1 MSTSARFSDGDGGET
16 LADGT
21 AVGLP
26 GSHGERS
33 RFEPGELR
41 RVLDAFPLEG
51 IREIREFPAGSR
63 QAPKVRI
70 VAEEG
75 EFLLKRRTIRPDL
88 VERATFNHR
97 LQLHLERRGVPVAA
111 LVGTREG
118 NGSILLDD
126 GQVYELF
133 HWVDGRR
140 MVKVESEAINAG
152 RILGRLH
159 LEARDLEW
167 SDPPPMPGFHAA
179 DQVETAFERVT
190 EAVAAADADVDRVEL
205 RNVVERLAEIRHR
218 AMEQVEAGG
227 WSSLPVQPIHGDW
240 HPGNVLFTPEK
251 PTRTRPG
258 TVRAIVDFDASRV
271 EPRLV
276 DLANGLL
283 HFAMRSDRDA
293 SPADWPPS
301 LSPRR
306 MMAFTRGW
314 RAVVGDVV
322 EAEAVILPALML
334 ECLVAES
341 VVPVA
346 KTGRFAVVPGL
357 PFLAMVVRKAAW
369 IEEAAAPIRE
379 LLVR

>member
-1 MSTSARFSDGDGGET
+1 MSASPRFSDGDGGET

-26 GSHGERS
+26 GSDGERS
-33 RFEPGELR
+33 RFKPGELR
-41 RVLDAFPLEG
+41 RVLEAFPLEG

-70 VAEEG
+70 VADEG
-75 EFLLKRRTIRPDL
+75 EFLLKRRTVRPDL

-111 LVGTREG
+111 LVGTRAG
-118 NGSILLDD
+118 NGSILLED
-126 GQVYELF
+126 GQVYEMF
-133 HWVDGRR
+133 HWVHGRR

-159 LEARDLEW
+159 LEARDLAW

-179 DQVETAFERVT
+179 DQVAIAFDRVE
-190 EAVAAADADVDRVEL
+190 EAVIAADADVDRGEL
-205 RNVVERLAEIRHR
+205 RAVVERLAELRR
-218 AMEQVEAGG
+218 PAMEQVEAGG
-227 WSSLPVQPIHGDW
+227 WSRLPRQPIHGDW

-283 HFAMRSDRDA
+283 HFAMRSDRKT
-293 SPADWPPS
+293 SPANWPAS

-314 RAVVGDVV
+314 RAVVGEVLEE
-322 EAEAVILPALML
+322 EASILPPLML
-334 ECLVAES
+334 ECLIAES

-357 PFLAMVVRKAAW
+357 PFLAMVARKAAW
-369 IEEAAAPIRE
+369 IDEAAAPIRE
-379 LLVR
+379 LLAR

>member
-1 MSTSARFSDGDGGET
+1 MSASPRFSDGDGGET

-26 GSHGERS
+26 GSHGQRT

-41 RVLDAFPLEG
+41 RVIDAFPLGG

-70 VAEEG
+70 VADEG

-97 LQLHLERRGVPVAA
+97 FQLHLERRGVPVAT

-118 NGSILLDD
+118 NGSILLEH
-126 GQVYELF
+126 GQVYEMF

-140 MVKVESEAINAG
+140 MVKVESEALNAG

-167 SDPPPMPGFHAA
+167 AEPPPMPGFHAA
-179 DQVETAFERVT
+179 AQVQTAFDRVVDSVIEADPDVDRTELRRVVDRLAAIRRRSTEQVET
-190 EAVAAADADVDRVEL
+190 
-205 RNVVERLAEIRHR
+205 
-218 AMEQVEAGG
+218 GG
-227 WSSLPVQPIHGDW
+227 WSSLPPQPIHGDW

-251 PTRTRPG
+251 PTRTTPG
-258 TVRAIVDFDASRV
+258 TVRAIVDFDASRI

-283 HFAMRSDRDA
+283 HFAMRSDRNS
-293 SPADWPPS
+293 SPADWPAS

-314 RAVVGDVV
+314 RSVVGEVT
-322 EAEAVILPALML
+322 EAEAVILPSLML

-346 KTGRFAVVPGL
+346 KTGRFAIVPGL
-357 PFLAMVVRKAAW
+357 PFLGMVARKAAW
-369 IEEAAAPIRE
+369 IEAAEVPIRE
-379 LLVR
+379 LLAP

>member
-1 MSTSARFSDGDGGET
+1 MSTSPRFSDGEGGET

-26 GSHGERS
+26 AAHGART

-41 RVLDAFPLEG
+41 RVIDAFPLG
-51 IREIREFPAGSR
+51 TVREIREFPAGSR

-70 VAEEG
+70 VADRG

-88 VERATFNHR
+88 VRRVVFGHR
-97 LQLHLERRGVPVAA
+97 LHEHLAARGVPVAG
-111 LVGTREG
+111 LVGTRDS
-118 NGSILLDD
+118 NTAMLVND
-126 GQVYELF
+126 GQVYEMF

-140 MVKVESEAINAG
+140 MVKVESEAMNAG
-152 RILGRLH
+152 RMLGRLH
-159 LEARDLEW
+159 VEARDLDCP
-167 SDPPPMPGFHAA
+167 DPPSTSGFHAA
-179 DQVETAFERVT
+179 DQVLVAFDRVADSVATA
-190 EAVAAADADVDRVEL
+190 DPDVDPDEL
-205 RNVVERLAEIRHR
+205 RRVVEELAGIRR
-218 AMEQVEAGG
+218 RSMDRVDSGG
-227 WSSLPVQPIHGDW
+227 WSRLPSQPIHGDW
-240 HPGNVLFTPEK
+240 HPGNVLFTPAK

-258 TVRAIVDFDASRV
+258 TVRAIVDFDASRI

-283 HFAMRSDRDA
+283 HFAMRSDRNE
-293 SPADWPPS
+293 SPANWPAS

-306 MMAFTRGW
+306 MTAFVRGW
-314 RAVVGDVV
+314 RAVVGEVM
-322 EAEAVILPALML
+322 EEETSILPSLML

-357 PFLAMVVRKAAW
+357 PFLDMVARKARW
-369 IEEAAAPIRE
+369 IEEASSPIRE
-379 LLVR
+379 LVLH

>member
-1 MSTSARFSDGDGGET
+1 MSASPRFSDGDGGET

-21 AVGLP
+21 AIGLP
-26 GSHGERS
+26 GSHGERT

-70 VAEEG
+70 VADAG
-75 EFLLKRRTIRPDL
+75 EFLLKRRTVRPDL
-88 VERATFNHR
+88 VEWATFNHR

-111 LVGTREG
+111 LVGTRAG
-118 NGSILLDD
+118 NGSILLED
-126 GQVYELF
+126 GQVYEMF
-133 HWVDGRR
+133 HWVHGRR
-140 MVKVESEAINAG
+140 MVKVESEALNAG

-179 DQVETAFERVT
+179 DQVVTAFDRV
-190 EAVAAADADVDRVEL
+190 EDAVIAADADVDRGEL
-205 RNVVERLAEIRHR
+205 RAVVDRLAELRLP

-227 WSSLPVQPIHGDW
+227 WSRLPRQPIHGDW

-283 HFAMRSDRDA
+283 HFAMRSDRNT
-293 SPADWPPS
+293 SPANWPAS

-314 RAVVGDVV
+314 RAVVGEVIEE
-322 EAEAVILPALML
+322 EALILPPLML
-334 ECLVAES
+334 ECLIAES
-341 VVPVA
+341 IVPVA

-357 PFLAMVVRKAAW
+357 PFLAMVARKATW
-369 IEEAAAPIRE
+369 IDEAAAPIRE

>member
-1 MSTSARFSDGDGGET
+1 MTASPRFSDGDGGET

-26 GSHGERS
+26 ASHGERS

-97 LQLHLERRGVPVAA
+97 LQLHLQRRGVPVAA
-111 LVGTREG
+111 LVGTRAG
-118 NGSILLDD
+118 NGSILLED
-126 GQVYELF
+126 GQVYEMF
-133 HWVDGRR
+133 HWVEGRR
-140 MVKVESEAINAG
+140 MVKVESEATNAG

-159 LEARDLEW
+159 LEASDLEW
-167 SDPPPMPGFHAA
+167 SDPPPMPGFHGA
-179 DQVETAFERVT
+179 DQVLTAFDRVID
-190 EAVAAADADVDRVEL
+190 AVVAADADVDRGEL
-205 RNVVERLAEIRHR
+205 QQVVGRLAEIRR
-218 AMEQVEAGG
+218 RSTEAVEAGG
-227 WSSLPVQPIHGDW
+227 WSRLPLQPIHGDW

-258 TVRAIVDFDASRV
+258 TVRAIVDFDASRI

-276 DLANGLL
+276 DLANGML
-283 HFAMRSDRDA
+283 HFAMRSDRNS
-293 SPADWPPS
+293 SPADWPAS

-306 MMAFTRGW
+306 MTGFTRGW
-314 RAVVGDVV
+314 REVVGDAS
-322 EAEAVILPALML
+322 EEEMEILPSLMR

-341 VVPVA
+341 IVPVA
-346 KTGRFAVVPGL
+346 KTGRFASVPGL
-357 PFLAMVVRKAAW
+357 PFLGMVARKAEW
-369 IEEAAAPIRE
+369 IEAAEAPIRE
-379 LLVR
+379 LLVP

>member
-1 MSTSARFSDGDGGET
+1 MSAPPRFSDGDGGET

-33 RFEPGELR
+33 RFDPGELR

-70 VAEEG
+70 VADEG
-75 EFLLKRRTIRPDL
+75 EFLLKRRTVRPDL

-97 LQLHLERRGVPVAA
+97 LQLHLERRGVPVAT
-111 LVGTREG
+111 LVGTRED
-118 NGSILLDD
+118 NASILLEH
-126 GQVYELF
+126 GQVYEMF

-140 MVKVESEAINAG
+140 MVKVESEALNAG

-159 LEARDLEW
+159 LEACDLAWPE
-167 SDPPPMPGFHAA
+167 PPPMPGFHAA
-179 DQVETAFERVT
+179 DQVQTAFDRVID
-190 EAVAAADADVDRVEL
+190 AVIGADADVDRVEL
-205 RNVVERLAEIRHR
+205 RDVVGRLEAIRGR
-218 AMEQVEAGG
+218 SMEQVETGG
-227 WSSLPVQPIHGDW
+227 WSELPRQPIHGDW

-251 PTRTRPG
+251 PTRSRPG

-283 HFAMRSDRDA
+283 HFAMRSDRST
-293 SPADWPPS
+293 SPADWPAS

-306 MMAFTRGW
+306 MIAFTRGW
-314 RAVVGDVV
+314 RSVVGDVT
-322 EAEAVILPALML
+322 EAEAVILPSLML

-357 PFLAMVVRKAAW
+357 PFLGMVARKAAW
-369 IEEAAAPIRE
+369 IEAAEAPIRE
-379 LLVR
+379 LLVP